1 MGEQYSG
8 KPTALFFGTHRRNH
22 NPCPFFQDNYSETPL
37 SGRHTAEDKTPFF
50 NKPGNSKVQGNVAHG
65 GGARCNSPGHIKKPC
80 QFNRRATHIGGGLVG
95 RGAHGIP
102 GGIRG
107 ADTGSGKF
115 ILLRF
120 HGWVPK
126 PLQAQRKHRASTD
139 AGTLLGHPRSRSFN
153 PTSASSA
160 PNKDVL

>member
-8 KPTALFFGTHRRNH
+8 KPTALFFGTNRRKH

-95 RGAHGIP
+95 IGGIP

-115 ILLRF
+115 ILLISISSIIIIIIIIR
-120 HGWVPK
+120 HI
-126 PLQAQRKHRASTD
+126 QAASQEWLRHT
-139 AGTLLGHPRSRSFN
+139 AAT
-153 PTSASSA
+153 
-160 PNKDVL
+160 